1 MAVSQKALNDALREK
16 WVKLTKEWLESIDE
30 EAIKYKTNEICIPT
44 VDEAGN
50 DKYVQFV
57 IKIPKGSRDGEE
69 FDGYSMRE
77 EYEIKLKEKAE
88 KEKKTAEAKAKKIER
103 DKKTREKKA
112 KEKEE

>member
-1 MAVSQKALNDALREK
+1 MSKKLDDALREK

-77 EYEIKLKEKAE
+77 EYEIILKGGILWIGLPEYR
-88 KEKKTAEAKAKKIER
+88 TQSIILR
-103 DKKTREKKA
+103 SI
-112 KEKEE
+112 